1 MRQGG
6 PGPIVSAMP
15 TRITFLTIGQTPR
28 SDLVP
33 DLVASLPRDV
43 DVAEIGAL
51 DGLDDDTIAGLEP
64 GEDDRALVTRLRN
77 GRQAVVGKRWVT
89 ARLRALLA
97 DAPDATAT
105 VLLCT
110 GDFPELVPDRK
121 VDRDPG
127 GGVGSGPTQP
137 ASDPVDPRSSES
149 ADPGHLGLF
158 LDAQHLVDHGVEALC
173 HGARTLGLLVPL
185 ARQEGEHH
193 LEPREGRSLKTA
205 HASPYDDQADFE
217 AAGRALADCD
227 VIVMHCMGYTD
238 AQRTAVAAGSG
249 RPVLLARRLVAA
261 GIGQLF

>member
-1 MRQGG
+1 M
-6 PGPIVSAMP
+6 SAMP

-51 DGLDDDTIAGLEP
+51 DGLDDEAIAGLEP
-64 GEDDRALVTRLRN
+64 GEDDRALVTRLRD
-77 GRQAVVGKRWVT
+77 GRQAVIGKQWVT
-89 ARLRALLA
+89 ARLRVLLA

-110 GDFPELVPDRK
+110 GDFPELVPEREAG
-121 VDRDPG
+121 R
-127 GGVGSGPTQP
+127 GS
-137 ASDPVDPRSSES
+137 
-149 ADPGHLGLF
+149 GHLGLF

-217 AAGRALADCD
+217 AAGHALADCD

-238 AQRTAVAAGSG
+238 AQRAAVAGSG